1 MRMIPF
7 LLIQAMAAAKLA
19 IDLIDQNIDGFVQ
32 VVRLL
37 PDDDVRAGNLQPD
50 LGPELATVV
59 AAAGVDEF
67 DVHADDPRV
76 VAQQSFDLGAHR
88 FLQGVGEVHMDPGH
102 DDRSTCHV
110 CCVLGGDVRL
120 CAHVKEQDRR

>member
-1 MRMIPF
+1 MIPF
-7 LLIQAMAAAKLA
+7 FLIQAMAAAKLA
-19 IDLIDQNIDGFVQ
+19 VDLIDQNIDGFIEAVG
-32 VVRLL
+32 LL
-37 PDDDVRAGNLQPD
+37 PDHDVRPRQLQPD
-50 LGPELATVV
+50 LGPEFATVV

-67 DVHADDPRV
+67 DEHADDPRV

-88 FLQGVGEVHMDPGH
+88 FLQGVGEVHMDPRH

-110 CCVLGGDVRL
+110 CCVFWGDVRL

>member
-1 MRMIPF
+1 MIPF

-19 IDLIDQNIDGFVQ
+19 IDLIDQNIDGLIQ

-50 LGPELATVV
+50 LGPEFATMI

-88 FLQGVGEVHMDPGH
+88 FLQGVGEVQMDPGH

-110 CCVLGGDVRL
+110 CCVFWGDVRL

>member
-1 MRMIPF
+1 MIPF
-7 LLIQAMAAAKLA
+7 FLIQAMAAAKLA
-19 IDLIDQNIDGFVQ
+19 VDFIDQNIDGLIQ
-32 VVRLL
+32 VVGLF
-37 PDDDVRAGNLQPD
+37 PDDDVRARQFQPD
-50 LGPELATVV
+50 LSPEFATVV
-59 AAAGVDEF
+59 ATAGVDEF

-76 VAQQSFDLGAHR
+76 VAQQLLCLGAHR

-110 CCVLGGDVRL
+110 CCVLWGDVRL

>member
-1 MRMIPF
+1 MIHF

-67 DVHADDPRV
+67 DEHADDPRV
-76 VAQQSFDLGAHR
+76 VAQQSLDLGANR
-88 FLQGVGEVHMDPGH
+88 FLQGVGEVQMDPGH

-120 CAHVKEQDRR
+120 CAHVKEQYRR

>member
-7 LLIQAMAAAKLA
+7 FLIQAMATAKLTV
-19 IDLIDQNIDGFVQ
+19 DLIDQNIDGLVQ

-37 PDDDVRAGNLQPD
+37 PDNNVRARQFQPD
-50 LGPELATVV
+50 LSPEFATMI

-67 DVHADDPRV
+67 DVHADNPRV
-76 VAQQSFDLGAHR
+76 VAQQLLCLGAHR
-88 FLQGVGEVHMDPGH
+88 FLQGVGEVHMDPSH

-110 CCVLGGDVRL
+110 CCVLWGDVRL

>member
-7 LLIQAMAAAKLA
+7 LLFQAMTAAKLA
-19 IDLIDQNIDGFVQ
+19 VDLIDQNINGFIEI
-32 VVRLL
+32 VRLL

-50 LGPELATVV
+50 LGPEFATMI

-67 DVHADDPRV
+67 DMHADNPRV

-88 FLQGVGEVHMDPGH
+88 FLEGVGEVQMDPGH

-110 CCVLGGDVRL
+110 CCVFGGDVRL

>member
-1 MRMIPF
+1 
-7 LLIQAMAAAKLA
+7 MAAAKLA
-19 IDLIDQNIDGFVQ
+19 VDLIDQNIDGFVE

-37 PDDDVRAGNLQPD
+37 PDDDVRPRQFEPD
-50 LGPELATVV
+50 LGPEFATMV

-67 DVHADDPRV
+67 DEHADDPRV

-88 FLQGVGEVHMDPGH
+88 FLQGVGEVHMDPRH

-110 CCVLGGDVRL
+110 CCVFWGDVRL

>member
-1 MRMIPF
+1 MIPL

-19 IDLIDQNIDGFVQ
+19 VDLIDQNIDGFVQ
-32 VVRLL
+32 IVRFL
-37 PDDDVRAGNLQPD
+37 PDDDVGSGNLQPD
-50 LGPELATVV
+50 LGPEFATMI

-67 DVHADDPRV
+67 DEHADDPRV

-110 CCVLGGDVRL
+110 YCVFGGDVRL

>member
-1 MRMIPF
+1 MIPLF
-7 LLIQAMAAAKLA
+7 LIQAMATAKLA
-19 IDLIDQNIDGFVQ
+19 GDLIDQNIDGFVQ
-32 VVRLL
+32 IVRFL
-37 PDDDVRAGNLQPD
+37 PDDDVGSGNLQPD
-50 LGPELATVV
+50 LGPEFATMI

-67 DVHADDPRV
+67 DEHADDPRV

-88 FLQGVGEVHMDPGH
+88 FLQGVGEVQMDPGH

-110 CCVLGGDVRL
+110 CCVFGGDVSL